1 LAINTLLV
9 NKIQRG
15 LYISNIIVSQVEIS
29 HIDKYRYLNIIS
41 LLMQLLNNS
50 YLKKL
55 NIVHS
60 KLKLNVIGHVN

>member
-1 LAINTLLV
+1 MAINTLLV

-15 LYISNIIVSQVEIS
+15 LYICNIIVSQVEIS

-50 YLKKL
+50 YLKKVEYSPFK
-55 NIVHS
+55 IKIKCHWPC
-60 KLKLNVIGHVN
+60 